1 LKKKFASILLT
12 LIGVLGMGTA
22 AKAQI
27 RNEIKVTLPFEFVVD
42 GKTLP
47 AGTYT
52 VSRFAQDKHE
62 GFVLSNYE
70 SRISVFV
77 RSREVES
84 ADAGKPEVG
93 FQRVGEQL
101 FLTSI
106 RTSHDVYNIPV
117 PRSAILEAAGKTR
130 NSTTSPETSGNN

>member
-1 LKKKFASILLT
+1 MKKKFASILLT
-12 LIGVLGMGTA
+12 LIGVLGASTA

-27 RNEIKVTLPFEFVVD
+27 RDEIKVNLPFEFVVD

-47 AGTYT
+47 AGAYT

-62 GFVLSNYE
+62 GFVLSNFE
-70 SRISVFV
+70 SRTAVFV
-77 RSREVES
+77 RTGEVVS
-84 ADAGKPEVG
+84 AAAAKPEVG
-93 FQRVGEQL
+93 FQRFGEQL

-117 PRSAILEAAGKTR
+117 PRSAILEAARKLR
-130 NSTTSPETSGNN
+130 NDISTESSGNN